1 VYSLVYLGSDETI
14 IKDILAIFPPLLGP
28 FIRDTL
34 GNDFRAKVGATF
46 MGDVGHYLWDVQGLV
61 EPEDHALFDWHGNR
75 NQLSAEQIEQ
85 YLRAAELS
93 PLTEPDFPP
102 RKLLLH
108 FTNLQDRFSSDA
120 EYLRDL
126 KAFYREK
133 GYAL

>member
-1 VYSLVYLGSDETI
+1 M
-14 IKDILAIFPPLLGP
+14 PC
-28 FIRDTL
+28 
-34 GNDFRAKVGATF
+34 
-46 MGDVGHYLWDVQGLV
+46 
-61 EPEDHALFDWHGNR
+61 R